1 MRKYDWPTVLQEI
14 LDIQLLSEI
23 LKQQPNQ
30 QDTEAERRT
39 IETPLSPSAIF
50 AWLSGVYETL
60 ASNDQSNRTLTSMIV
75 LDQNTRNE
83 EVDEALAMAKLL
95 LYKELVSELKN
106 NSNLAETR
114 IYKILDKLRSTGLV
128 GDSTVIT
135 GLINY
140 LNINITGFR
149 NMPDNIFYSLEQF
162 SVYLLNNPRSPLWV
176 LYQVVESALNPAIF
190 YGNELSP
197 RDLETFPI
205 ADSRDG
211 GRTRQTVL
219 SRSPYQILAINHLTN
234 PSATRLVSSNIGSG
248 IRSINTRKAYE
259 LLRKGYEEWIKFIKE
274 IGIQES

>member
-1 MRKYDWPTVLQEI
+1 MSERIRREMELPFRETLPKIPGIEQMYDNPEQAKTIYITLYWIQEIVVGFGICPPLIGALNNYKIEGDVWKYDWTKVLQEI

-50 AWLSGVYETL
+50 AWLNGVYETL

-135 GLINY
+135 AVSY
-140 LNINITGFR
+140 T
-149 NMPDNIFYSLEQF
+149 
-162 SVYLLNNPRSPLWV
+162 
-176 LYQVVESALNPAIF
+176 
-190 YGNELSP
+190 
-197 RDLETFPI
+197 
-205 ADSRDG
+205 
-211 GRTRQTVL
+211 
-219 SRSPYQILAINHLTN
+219 HLTL
-234 PSATRLVSSNIGSG
+234 PTIYSV
-248 IRSINTRKAYE
+248 
-259 LLRKGYEEWIKFIKE
+259 
-274 IGIQES
+274 